1 MNRSVQRDEANSNQP
16 QIFVLTI
23 TRIQGFQM
31 HVILPAKPSTPLTDF
46 FLKCAGLLRH

>member
-1 MNRSVQRDEANSNQP
+1 MSHCVQHDKANSNQP

-31 HVILPAKPSTPLTDF
+31 HVILPAKPTTPLTDLV
-46 FLKCAGLLRH
+46 LKCAGLLRH